1 MADAQRNG
9 HNHHHGFPDGLCLRH
24 LLFGYRSSPFLGGLA
39 NFGDGSLKAMTEN
52 FRWYVVNVYS
62 GFEKKV
68 SDHIREQA
76 AKKGLSEQ
84 IEMLLVPTE
93 EVVEVKKGAKV
104 TSERQFFPGYI
115 LVKMQ
120 LTDEVWHLIRQ
131 TPKVSG
137 FLGAR
142 GKPVPISQVEVNRIL
157 EQVQEGGQKPKSTI
171 TFDVGEQV
179 RVSEGPFSSFNGIVE
194 EVDEDKRRIKVAVS
208 IFGRSTPIDL
218 DFVQVEKL

>member
-1 MADAQRNG
+1 
-9 HNHHHGFPDGLCLRH
+9 
-24 LLFGYRSSPFLGGLA
+24 
-39 NFGDGSLKAMTEN
+39 MTEN

-68 SDHIREQA
+68 AEHVQEQA
-76 AKKGLSEQ
+76 NKQGLADQ
-84 IEMLLVPTE
+84 IEMVLVPTE

-115 LVKMQ
+115 LIKMQ
-120 LTDEVWHLIRQ
+120 LTDELWHLVRH

-142 GKPVPISQVEVNRIL
+142 GKPVPVSQAEVDRIL
-157 EQVQEGGQKPKSTI
+157 AQVQEGVEKPKSTI
-171 TFDVGEQV
+171 TFEVGEQV
-179 RVSEGPFSSFNGIVE
+179 RVSEGPFSTFSGIVE
-194 EVDEDKRRIKVAVS
+194 EVDEDKQRLKVSVS

-218 DFVQVEKL
+218 DFIQVEKL

>member
-1 MADAQRNG
+1 MTDA
-9 HNHHHGFPDGLCLRH
+9 
-24 LLFGYRSSPFLGGLA
+24 
-39 NFGDGSLKAMTEN
+39 

-68 SDHIREQA
+68 SEQIREQA
-76 AKKGLSEQ
+76 LKKGCSDQ
-84 IEMLLVPTE
+84 IETILVPTE

-104 TSERQFFPGYI
+104 TSERQFFPGYMLI
-115 LVKMQ
+115 KMQ
-120 LTDEVWHLIRQ
+120 LSDEVWHLVRN

-142 GKPVPISQVEVNRIL
+142 GKPVPITQSEVDRIL
-157 EQVQEGGQKPKSTI
+157 SQVQEGLQKPKSTV
-171 TFDVGEQV
+171 TFEVGEQV

-194 EVDEDKRRIKVAVS
+194 EIDEDKQRLKVSVS

-218 DFVQVEKL
+218 DFGQVEKL